1 MMEIESETDGCP
13 RTTGWDD
20 AQKDV
25 KSFGLYWENAQ
36 VWILVEEEN

>member
-1 MMEIESETDGCP
+1 MEIESETDGCP

-25 KSFGLYWENAQ
+25 KSFGLY
-36 VWILVEEEN
+36 